1 MKITKQDWESKKKK
15 KYRELSSENKNIK
28 TQYLKNKYQNMS
40 EENKISFKE

>member
-1 MKITKQDWESKKKK
+1 MREQKKK